1 MMPLMTNAQ
10 LIAADEA
17 EDAEAPLIRL
27 EDVSRLYSGRVS
39 TLALD
44 NVTTT
49 VASGEFVAVVGASGS
64 GKSTLLNILGTLDR
78 PTSGRY
84 LLAGTDTTSLDDAQL
99 AALRAKHIGFVFQA
113 FHLITGRTALDNV
126 TLAGLYAGVPRSV
139 RRDDAMLALERVGM
153 AHKALAL
160 PNELSGGEQQRV
172 AIARAI
178 CTHPSLVLSD
188 EPTGNL
194 DSSHA
199 QGVLDV
205 FSALNDSGTTI
216 IMVTHNEE
224 HAARAR
230 RVLRVRD
237 GALAE
242 RDE

>member
-1 MMPLMTNAQ
+1 MTTGAQ
-10 LIAADEA
+10 Q
-17 EDAEAPLIRL
+17 PLIRL
-27 EDVSRLYSGRVS
+27 EGVSRLYSGRVPA
-39 TLALD
+39 LALD

-49 VASGEFVAVVGASGS
+49 VLRGEMVAVVGASGS

-84 LLAGTDTTSLDDAQL
+84 LLDGTDTTTLDDAQL
-99 AALRAKHIGFVFQA
+99 AALRSTSIGFVFQA
-113 FHLITGRTALDNV
+113 FHLIRERTALDNV
-126 TLAGLYAGVPRSV
+126 ALAGLYAGVPRSA
-139 RRDDAMLALERVGM
+139 RRERAMTALERVGM

-172 AIARAI
+172 AIARAV
-178 CTHPSLVLSD
+178 CTHPPLVLSD

-205 FSALNDSGTTI
+205 FSSLNESGTTI

-224 HAARAR
+224 HASRAR

-237 GALAE
+237 GGLTEKTA
-242 RDE
+242 

>member
-1 MMPLMTNAQ
+1 MRAGASP
-10 LIAADEA
+10 AATAPDEPRGA
-17 EDAEAPLIRL
+17 ERPLIQL
-27 EDVSRLYSGRVS
+27 EGVSRLYSGRVP

-49 VASGEFVAVVGASGS
+49 VARGELVAVVGASGS

-84 LLAGTDTTSLDDAQL
+84 LLDGTDTTSLDDAHL
-99 AALRAKHIGFVFQA
+99 AALRSKSIGFVFQA
-113 FHLITGRTALDNV
+113 FHLIGERTALDNV
-126 TLAGLYAGVPRSV
+126 ALAGLYAGIPRSV
-139 RRDDAMLALERVGM
+139 RRDSAMAALERVGM
-153 AHKALAL
+153 AHKADAL

-172 AIARAI
+172 AIARAV
-178 CTHPSLVLSD
+178 CTHPPLVLSD

-205 FSALNDSGTTI
+205 FASLNESGTTI

-224 HAARAR
+224 HASRAP

-237 GALAE
+237 GALTEGFA
-242 RDE
+242 

>member
-1 MMPLMTNAQ
+1 MSASTATGEQPR
-10 LIAADEA
+10 
-17 EDAEAPLIRL
+17 DAEHPLIRL
-27 EDVSRLYSGRVS
+27 EGVSRRYAGRVP

-44 NVTTT
+44 NVTAT
-49 VASGEFVAVVGASGS
+49 VTRGEMVAVVGASGS

-84 LLAGTDTTSLDDAQL
+84 LLDGTDTNSLDDAQL
-99 AALRAKHIGFVFQA
+99 AALRSKSIGFVFQA
-113 FHLITGRTALDNV
+113 FHLISERTALANV
-126 TLAGLYAGVPRSV
+126 AMAGLYAGIPRSV
-139 RRDDAMLALERVGM
+139 RRDNAMRALERVGM
-153 AHKALAL
+153 AHKAFAL

-172 AIARAI
+172 AIARAV
-178 CTHPSLVLSD
+178 CTHPPLVLSD

-205 FSALNDSGTTI
+205 FSSLNESGTTI

-224 HAARAR
+224 HASRAG

-237 GALAE
+237 GALTE
-242 RDE
+242 RAA

>member
-1 MMPLMTNAQ
+1 MVTTGAQ
-10 LIAADEA
+10 Q
-17 EDAEAPLIRL
+17 PLIRL
-27 EDVSRLYSGRVS
+27 EGVSRLYSGRVP

-49 VASGEFVAVVGASGS
+49 VLRGEMVAVVGASGS

-84 LLAGTDTTSLDDAQL
+84 LLDGTDTTTLDDAQL
-99 AALRAKHIGFVFQA
+99 VALRSTSIGFVFQA
-113 FHLITGRTALDNV
+113 FHLIRERTALDNV
-126 TLAGLYAGVPRSV
+126 ALAGLYAGVPRSA
-139 RRDDAMLALERVGM
+139 RRERAMTALERVGM

-172 AIARAI
+172 AIARAV
-178 CTHPSLVLSD
+178 CTHPPLVLSD

-205 FSALNDSGTTI
+205 FSSLNESGTTI

-224 HAARAR
+224 HASRAR

-237 GALAE
+237 GGLTEKAA
-242 RDE
+242 

>member
-1 MMPLMTNAQ
+1 MTTGAQ
-10 LIAADEA
+10 Q
-17 EDAEAPLIRL
+17 PLIRL
-27 EDVSRLYSGRVS
+27 EGVSRLYSGRVP

-49 VASGEFVAVVGASGS
+49 VLRGEMVAVVGASGS

-84 LLAGTDTTSLDDAQL
+84 LLDGTDTTTLDDAQL
-99 AALRAKHIGFVFQA
+99 AALRSTSIGFVFQA
-113 FHLITGRTALDNV
+113 FHLIRERTALDNV
-126 TLAGLYAGVPRSV
+126 ALAGLYAGVPRSA
-139 RRDDAMLALERVGM
+139 RRERAMTALERVGM

-172 AIARAI
+172 AIARAV
-178 CTHPSLVLSD
+178 CTHPPLVLSD

-205 FSALNDSGTTI
+205 FSSLNESGTTI

-224 HAARAR
+224 HASRAC

-237 GALAE
+237 GGLTEKAA
-242 RDE
+242 